1 MKSLGLLFMN
11 VFQWL
16 GFCFWSLFWM
26 SSAIV
31 YGTLFRNPDRI
42 LGWARNYWASGLVW
56 LARATLIRHPGFVP
70 EPGKPYIF
78 AMNHQSLFDIVAAF
92 VCIPVN
98 IRFIAKKSLR
108 GIPFLGWY
116 MRAAGMVFIDRR
128 NRAAAVR
135 SLDEAC
141 EKIRD
146 GANILVYPE
155 GTRSEDGR
163 VMPLKKG
170 PFVMAIQAGVPIVP
184 VAINGAQHLLRRD
197 SMVLQ
202 PARVDIVLGVPIPT
216 AGLSHDDRAGLMEK
230 VRSSL
235 IDLHLSIGGIGGDR
249 SLRPE
254 DSYSEL
260 SSHD

>member
-1 MKSLGLLFMN
+1 MKLVGLYLSN
-11 VFQWL
+11 IFQWL

-26 SSAIV
+26 SSAII
-31 YGTLFRNPDRI
+31 YGTLFRNPNRI

-56 LARATLIRHPGFVP
+56 LARCTLVRHPGFVP

-92 VCIPVN
+92 VAIPVN

-116 MRAAGMVFIDRR
+116 MRAAGMVFIDRK
-128 NRAAAVR
+128 NHSEAVR

-141 EKIRD
+141 QKIRD

-163 VMPLKKG
+163 VMSLKKG

-197 SMVLQ
+197 SILLH
-202 PARVDIVLGVPIPT
+202 PARVDIVIGQPIAT
-216 AGLSHDDRAGLMEK
+216 AGLSHDDRYALMEK

-249 SLRPE
+249 SLRA
-254 DSYSEL
+254 DVSSSEL
-260 SSHD
+260 P